1 MSDLKPLGSE
11 KLNGD
16 EKLKRIL
23 ELAYWNTNKKSNDS
37 KAELVSESKNG
48 GVYGIV
54 REKDGYYVK
63 QGLNESSLDYIG
75 GMYMKNKNRFN
86 SYSEAFKR
94 LEYIKGQ
101 TELQEATKYVLKQ
114 KDPSSSIPPPPAT
127 EAPSS
132 EPSMDT
138 PPPPTPD
145 ASGDESTDSPEN
157 VNTGSPLGDDSTPV
171 PTDTEN
177 TDMGDDS
184 KKPSENDEKD
194 TDNDEESEPK
204 RSDYM
209 SEIHKYS
216 GKLGQEL
223 RDQGEKLDAGDIKY
237 VLNMII
243 SALDLKKLSSDD
255 LDEISD
261 KFNNA
266 KSSDNDD
273 DNESNSDENE
283 PNLDNTESIPSPE
296 EMGEEAMV
304 KLDNFI
310 NTPIQT
316 NENYDDDFG
325 DEEEMK
331 SDRDADMDIEKNQ
344 LDKHEPRHFNQPKHR
359 KFNKPEK
366 HSGFEELGKYDD
378 LGHLGE
384 EDDIM
389 EIDLDEIKNAIGQ
402 TLSKYFK

>member
-101 TELQEATKYVLKQ
+101 TELQESTKYVLKQ

-138 PPPPTPD
+138 PPPPAPD

-171 PTDTEN
+171 PTDT
-177 TDMGDDS
+177 
-184 KKPSENDEKD
+184 
-194 TDNDEESEPK
+194 
-204 RSDYM
+204 
-209 SEIHKYS
+209 
-216 GKLGQEL
+216 
-223 RDQGEKLDAGDIKY
+223 
-237 VLNMII
+237 
-243 SALDLKKLSSDD
+243 
-255 LDEISD
+255 
-261 KFNNA
+261 
-266 KSSDNDD
+266 
-273 DNESNSDENE
+273 
-283 PNLDNTESIPSPE
+283 
-296 EMGEEAMV
+296 
-304 KLDNFI
+304 
-310 NTPIQT
+310 
-316 NENYDDDFG
+316 
-325 DEEEMK
+325 
-331 SDRDADMDIEKNQ
+331 
-344 LDKHEPRHFNQPKHR
+344 
-359 KFNKPEK
+359 
-366 HSGFEELGKYDD
+366 
-378 LGHLGE
+378 
-384 EDDIM
+384 
-389 EIDLDEIKNAIGQ
+389 
-402 TLSKYFK
+402 